1 MAAYLRS
8 RGSLFRSI
16 LAHISHFNKLPV
28 GKNILKIDK
37 LALRH
42 GDIGGDKIHKV
53 FDLSFFLL
61 CCIQESL
68 FSNTY
73 LAASVVDFIC
83 VVRVYVSA
91 FSYFG

>member
-1 MAAYLRS
+1 MTTS
-8 RGSLFRSI
+8 
-16 LAHISHFNKLPV
+16 V

-61 CCIQESL
+61 CSIQEGF
-68 FSNTY
+68 FSNAY
-73 LAASVVDFIC
+73 IAATVVDFIC
-83 VVRVYVSA
+83 VVQVYVSA
-91 FSYFG
+91 FSYFS

>member
-1 MAAYLRS
+1 MTTA
-8 RGSLFRSI
+8 
-16 LAHISHFNKLPV
+16 V
-28 GKNILKIDK
+28 GRNILKIDK

-61 CCIQESL
+61 CSIQEGF

-73 LAASVVDFIC
+73 IAATVVDFIIKA
-83 VVRVYVSA
+83 SI
-91 FSYFG
+91 FPT